1 MSHQEPFEA
10 QTVVCPQCSGL
21 AATLSITRG
30 VHFAVNAAK
39 KLIWVLEPAEDY
51 RMGNTP
57 SEASEDELPP
67 AALH

>member
-10 QTVVCPQCSGL
+10 QTVVCPQCGGPS
-21 AATLSITRG
+21 RY
-30 VHFAVNAAK
+30 AVDNPWRPFCCERCK
-39 KLIWVLEPAEDY
+39 KIDMGAWAAEDY